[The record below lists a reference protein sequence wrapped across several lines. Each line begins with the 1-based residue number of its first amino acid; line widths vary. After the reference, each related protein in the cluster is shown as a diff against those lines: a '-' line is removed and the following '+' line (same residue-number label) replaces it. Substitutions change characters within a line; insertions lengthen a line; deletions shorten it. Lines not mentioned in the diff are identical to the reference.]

1 MAKSTFLLSMLIPA
15 ALMTG
20 CAAHVG
26 YRSYN
31 PAYYDRQAWGPG
43 ERPYYDRWM
52 YETHRR
58 PTEYQRLRRE
68 EQREYWRWRHDRRDY
83 R

>member
-1 MAKSTFLLSMLIPA
+1 MVKSTFLLLLLVSA

-20 CAAHVG
+20 CATHVG

-43 ERPYYDRWM
+43 ESAYYDRWII
-52 YETHRR
+52 ETHRHPSDYR
-58 PTEYQRLRRE
+58 RLRRE
-68 EQREYWRWRHDRRDY
+68 EQREYWRWRHERRDY

>member
-1 MAKSTFLLSMLIPA
+1 MAKSAFLLCMLVPA

-20 CAAHVG
+20 CATHVG

-31 PAYYDRQAWGPG
+31 PAYYDRQVWGPG
-43 ERPYYDRWM
+43 ERPYYDRWAV
-52 YETHRR
+52 ETHRR
-58 PTEYQRLRRE
+58 PSDYRRLRRE
-68 EQREYWRWRHDRRDY
+68 EQREYWRWRHEHRDY